1 MVVPTSKAQ
10 HPARPLD
17 SLVRACPHWCLST
30 SGWKV
35 SEVTPCPLTST
46 WGASSCPAP
55 GQVMEGLASRPR
67 PLGRHV
73 GSRERKQP
81 WPAGLPR
88 SLLGRPLALIP
99 QSSEA
104 TRAPSCRSC
113 AQCDLSFSGQ
123 GSEDALSPVLPS
135 PWRREKLLG
144 PQGEGWAFCLRSGRT
159 DILQSYC
166 DRASKSMF
174 SGAGQS
180 GFKSHLCCL
189 LATCN
194 CN

>member
-1 MVVPTSKAQ
+1 MPSPRAGDGGVGIQAKATGETCGKQ
-10 HPARPLD
+10 GEETA
-17 SLVRACPHWCLST
+17 V
-30 SGWKV
+30 
-35 SEVTPCPLTST
+35 
-46 WGASSCPAP
+46 
-55 GQVMEGLASRPR
+55 ASRAAEKSS
-67 PLGRHV
+67 G
-73 GSRERKQP
+73 
-81 WPAGLPR
+81 PAI
-88 SLLGRPLALIP
+88 SLIP

>member
-135 PWRREKLLG
+135 PWLLKG
-144 PQGEGWAFCLRSGRT
+144 QAPVAWILLELDLLQGEDGGSVFELVHTLPQGPEVGVPQGR
-159 DILQSYC
+159 
-166 DRASKSMF
+166 
-174 SGAGQS
+174 
-180 GFKSHLCCL
+180 LC
-189 LATCN
+189 
-194 CN
+194 

>member
-17 SLVRACPHWCLST
+17 SLVCACPHWCPST

-113 AQCDLSFSGQ
+113 ARVTSRFPGRAQKMLCLRFFPRPGEGRSCWDH
-123 GSEDALSPVLPS
+123 
-135 PWRREKLLG
+135 REK
-144 PQGEGWAFCLRSGRT
+144 
-159 DILQSYC
+159 
-166 DRASKSMF
+166 
-174 SGAGQS
+174 AGLS
-180 GFKSHLCCL
+180 
-189 LATCN
+189 A
-194 CN
+194 